1 MKISKDMEEILEA
14 VIRSDQ
20 EVYFVASP
28 VCIADGTHRYLTR
41 EDIMD
46 ILAALGGDGQIVILD
61 KGEKLEDTRVMVQGA
76 PADEPTGWEEENET
90 LHNT

>member
-1 MKISKDMEEILEA
+1 MKISKDMEEVLEA
-14 VIRSDQ
+14 VISSTQ

-28 VCIADGTHRYLTR
+28 VCIADGTHRYLTK

-76 PADEPTGWEEENET
+76 PVDEPTGWEEDDNA
-90 LHNT
+90 